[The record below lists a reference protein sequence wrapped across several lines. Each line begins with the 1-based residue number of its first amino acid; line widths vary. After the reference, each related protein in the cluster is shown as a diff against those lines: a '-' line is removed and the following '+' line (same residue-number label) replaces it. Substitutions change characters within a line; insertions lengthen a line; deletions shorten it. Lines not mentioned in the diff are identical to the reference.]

1 MFSSSIDWFD
11 MPGGAPRGGLLARG
25 SDMILT
31 FIAAVSVAALIAA
44 YAVTMWV
51 DEGEGS
57 QELE

>member
-1 MFSSSIDWFD
+1 